1 MIEITKKAKGHLHV
15 VCSSEFE
22 HLDRI
27 VDEAES
33 FVSSIIKDD
42 DFTYKI
48 VLLLSE
54 AVTNA
59 IEHGNA
65 YDAAKKV
72 VVDLKIDSKQ
82 AQITVEDEGKGFERS
97 NVQDPTDKENLL
109 MDGGRGIFFIEQM
122 ADDVSFELN
131 GRRVNIFF
139 KRE

>member
-1 MIEITKKAKGHLHV
+1 MIEITKKEKGHLHF

-27 VDEAES
+27 VEEADAFVKPLVEDEEFA
-33 FVSSIIKDD
+33 
-42 DFTYKI
+42 YKI

-65 YDAAKKV
+65 LDSDKKV
-72 VVDLKIDSKQ
+72 TIDLKIDSKR
-82 AQITVEDEGKGFERS
+82 AQITVEDEGNGFERS
-97 NVQDPTDKENLL
+97 EIEDPTNAANLL

-122 ADDVSFELN
+122 ADDVAFELN
-131 GRRVNIFF
+131 GRRVHIFF
-139 KRE
+139 NR